1 LTPPRLRKP
10 ARRLFGSGRR
20 PFREVYR
27 RDPAFNFR
35 HLELQSLRML
45 RTQLFADPA
54 GRFVH
59 DLILQSCQQNAGKT
73 ALVDTSCDRR
83 FTFAEYGSLLESLAH
98 GFISAGL
105 APGEVVAIFLPNS
118 WEFAIAYHAATLA
131 GGIPT
136 LLNPSY
142 REREIRYQLENS
154 GAAFLISDAPLLEN
168 VNLSGLP
175 SLRRVFTTRSS
186 STHGGSTGCEDF
198 ASLLRPVF
206 GKTSAKFPD
215 ARQGSQQTIAA
226 LPYSSGTTGL
236 PKGVMLSHYN
246 LVANVYQILGPN
258 AAPLSP
264 NDVMLCFLPLYHIY
278 GLTVALTLSLALGS
292 TLVLMPRFDVQKLC
306 ALLLQEGVTMMPV
319 VPPAI
324 NAFCPAAEAGI
335 FPVNHKIRWVKCG
348 AAPLAPELAR
358 RFTGLTGI
366 LVNQGYGMTEAS
378 PVTHVGFITPPEM
391 YRPASIGQP
400 LALTE
405 CRVMDMTKSADGIEV
420 APGEPGELVMRGPQF
435 MLGYWKEPQATAAVL
450 RDGWYFSG
458 DIVRCDADGFYYV
471 LDRSKEMIKYK
482 GFPVAPA
489 EVESV
494 LLEHP
499 AVRDCG
505 VVAKP
510 DLAAGEIPCA
520 FVVLREGFVASDAL
534 RKELCGFVAD
544 RLARHKQPR
553 EIHFVEA
560 VPRTPSGKILRRE
573 LRKTLV

>member
-1 LTPPRLRKP
+1 M
-10 ARRLFGSGRR
+10 
-20 PFREVYR
+20 
-27 RDPAFNFR
+27 
-35 HLELQSLRML
+35 Q

-59 DLILQSCQQNAGKT
+59 DIVLESCHRNANKT
-73 ALVDTSCDRR
+73 ALFDSSANRR
-83 FTFAEYGSLLESLAH
+83 FTFAEYASLVESLAR
-98 GFISAGL
+98 GMVAAGL

-118 WEFAIAYHAATLA
+118 WEFAISYHAATLA
-131 GGIPT
+131 GAIPT

-142 REREIRYQLENS
+142 REREIRFQLENS
-154 GAAFLISDAPLLEN
+154 GAAFLVTDAPLLEN
-168 VNLSGLP
+168 VNLAGIAT
-175 SLRRVFTTRSS
+175 LRRVFTTR
-186 STHGGSTGCEDF
+186 HERGGCEDF
-198 ASLLRPVF
+198 ATLLHSSSANLPVAER
-206 GKTSAKFPD
+206 SP
-215 ARQGSQQTIAA
+215 QQTLGA

-246 LVANVYQILGPN
+246 LVANVYQTIGPN
-258 AAPLSP
+258 AAPLTS
-264 NDVMLCFLPLYHIY
+264 NDIMLCFLPLYHIY
-278 GLTVALTLSLALGS
+278 GLTVALTLSLTLGS
-292 TLVLMPRFDVQKLC
+292 TLVLMPRLDIQKLS
-306 ALLLQEGVTMMPV
+306 ALLVQENVTMMPV

-324 NAFCPAAEAGI
+324 NAMCLASEAGI
-335 FPVNHKIRWVKCG
+335 FPKQHEVHWVKSG

-358 RFTGLTGI
+358 RLTDLTGI
-366 LVNQGYGMTEAS
+366 LVSQGYGMTEAS
-378 PVTHVGFITPPEM
+378 PVTHVGYLTPAEM
-391 YRPASIGQP
+391 YRPSSIGHP

-405 CRVMDMTKSADGIEV
+405 CRVLNLNGDEV
-420 APGEPGELVMRGPQF
+420 ASGEPGELVMRGPQF

-458 DIVRCDADGFYYV
+458 DIVRTDAEGFYYV

-489 EVESV
+489 EVESL

-520 FVVLREGFVASDAL
+520 FVVLREGFGPSDAL
-534 RKELCGFVAD
+534 DAELRCFVAD
-544 RLARHKQPR
+544 RLAHHKQPR
-553 EIHFVEA
+553 EIRFVDA

-573 LRKTLV
+573 LRKILT

>member
-1 LTPPRLRKP
+1 
-10 ARRLFGSGRR
+10 
-20 PFREVYR
+20 
-27 RDPAFNFR
+27 
-35 HLELQSLRML
+35 ML
-45 RTQLFADPA
+45 RTQLYADPD

-59 DLILQSCQQNAGKT
+59 DVVLQSCKQNNSKT
-73 ALVDTSCDRR
+73 AVVDTSCDRR
-83 FTFAEYGSLLESLAH
+83 FTFAEYGSLVESLAR
-98 GFISAGL
+98 GLISAGL

-118 WEFAIAYHAATLA
+118 WEFAITYHAATLA

-154 GAAFLISDAPLLEN
+154 SAVFLITDAPFLEN
-168 VNLSGLP
+168 VNLAGLP
-175 SLRRVFTTRSS
+175 ALRRVFTTRQARA
-186 STHGGSTGCEDF
+186 GCEDF
-198 ASLLRPVF
+198 ATLLRP
-206 GKTSAKFPD
+206 TSAKFPE
-215 ARQGSQQTIAA
+215 ARRNSQETIAA

-246 LVANVYQILGPN
+246 LVANVYQLLGKN
-258 AAPLSP
+258 GTPLTP
-264 NDVMLCFLPLYHIY
+264 DDTMLCFLPLYHIY

-292 TLVLMPRFDVQKLC
+292 KLVLMPRFDIQKLC
-306 ALLLQEGVTMMPV
+306 ALLTQEGVTMMPV

-324 NAFCPAAEAGI
+324 NAMCQAAEADI
-335 FPVNHKIRWVKCG
+335 FPKNHKVRWIKSG

-358 RFTGLTGI
+358 RLTNLTGI
-366 LVNQGYGMTEAS
+366 RVIQGYGMTEAS
-378 PVTHVGFITPPEM
+378 PVTHAGYIAPPEM
-391 YRPASIGQP
+391 NRPASIGQA

-405 CRVMDMTKSADGIEV
+405 CRVLDLNGNEV
-420 APGEPGELVMRGPQF
+420 AQGEPGELVMRGPQF
-435 MLGYWKEPQATAAVL
+435 MLGYWKDPQATAAVV

-458 DIVRCDADGFYYV
+458 DIVRADADGFYYV

-489 EVESV
+489 EVESL

-520 FVVLREGFVASDAL
+520 FVVLREGFTPSDAL
-534 RKELCGFVAD
+534 DKELRDFVAA
-544 RLARHKQPR
+544 RLAHHKQPR
-553 EIHFVEA
+553 EIHFVDA

-573 LRKTLV
+573 LRKTLA